1 MIRSVLLLALPL
13 LLLPISG
20 GSQDLLPPDFELAE
34 EAVRRGE
41 ILPLADILQR
51 VAAVQ
56 EGRVIEVELEIENG
70 LRIYEV
76 ELITPD
82 GRLLET
88 DLNAATGEILSLG
101 EDD

>member
-1 MIRSVLLLALPL
+1 MKPLVLLIAIPL
-13 LLLPISG
+13 MLLPMSG
-20 GSQDLLPPDFELAE
+20 GGQDLLPPDFEIAE
-34 EAVRRGE
+34 DAVRRGE
-41 ILPLADILQR
+41 ILPLAEILRR

-56 EGRVIEVELEIENG
+56 EGRVIEVELEIEEG
-70 LRIYEV
+70 IRIYEV

-88 DLNAATGEILSLG
+88 DLNASTGEIISLG